1 MILICK
7 GNKKNRHQKD
17 IPFFFTSQ
25 LLKFPIIFITNLRIK
40 EFSIMMEFIGI

>member
-25 LLKFPIIFITNLRIK
+25 LFRMSIGGVVDIIK
-40 EFSIMMEFIGI
+40 EKSFVRV